1 MVGIPPK
8 TFENAHSM
16 MDELIQQNNTQQD
29 TTKGFMD
36 KTFTEAFIK
45 EPWLANAWQDF
56 KKPWLMDLMK
66 STLGEGAVEAIGN
79 WAVPP
84 KQKQQGEPFLD
95 FTGIEGLSRGDIE
108 EAWSDLPTLGRFT
121 KWKGGTGKKYVDLP
135 TPTRL
140 DKHTHFPIERL
151 SEFMKLVDMYGLPDK
166 KGKFYEPQTIMRNE

>member
-8 TFENAHSM
+8 TIEKAHSM
-16 MDELIQQNNTQQD
+16 MDELIQQNDMVQD
-29 TTKGFMD
+29 TTQDVSFLDMLEPIRGVKGDRNILQNLLFSSWMKPVAD
-36 KTFTEAFIK
+36 YFFPV
-45 EPWLANAWQDF
+45 EPQ
-56 KKPWLMDLMK
+56 K
-66 STLGEGAVEAIGN
+66 SDA
-79 WAVPP
+79 
-84 KQKQQGEPFLD
+84 KPFLD
-95 FTGIEGLSRGDIE
+95 FTGMEGLSRGDIE

-151 SEFMKLVDMYGLPDK
+151 SEFMKLVDMYGLPDE